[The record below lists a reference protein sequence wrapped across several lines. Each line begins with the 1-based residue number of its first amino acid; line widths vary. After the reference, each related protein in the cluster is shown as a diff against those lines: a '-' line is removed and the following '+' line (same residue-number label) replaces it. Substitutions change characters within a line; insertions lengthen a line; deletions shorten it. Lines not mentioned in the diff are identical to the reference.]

1 MLGVNPA
8 TLRQWT
14 ATGMVQSYRTPG
26 GHRRY
31 RADEIASM
39 SRTASVTAQSPTSL
53 AEDLI
58 TQLRTRYRAL
68 GQSSATHQGWLASL
82 NAPARERFHLLGG
95 ELLDRLGDYLLSPS
109 PSRRHRSVV
118 RAQEIAREY
127 TRLAGEAGVGL
138 AEAVEAYL
146 RFRRPLLDVLASNLG
161 SHPELGSQ
169 LGRIMRDAERFMD
182 SVLGAMSSVSATG
195 TTSGR

>member
-39 SRTASVTAQSPTSL
+39 SRTGVPASAGAL
-53 AEDLI
+53 ATDLI
-58 TQLRTRYRAL
+58 TQLRSRYRAL

-82 NAPARERFHLLGG
+82 DDASRGQFHLLGG

-109 PSRRHRSVV
+109 PAQRHRAFR

-127 TRLAGEAGVGL
+127 ARLAGAAGVGL
-138 AEAVEAYL
+138 PEAVEAYL
-146 RFRRPLLDVLASNLG
+146 RFRRPLLDVLARNFA

-169 LGRIMRDAERFMD
+169 LGHLMRDAERFMD
-182 SVLGAMSSVSATG
+182 GILAGMSSMPHVTG
-195 TTSGR
+195 SDHGR